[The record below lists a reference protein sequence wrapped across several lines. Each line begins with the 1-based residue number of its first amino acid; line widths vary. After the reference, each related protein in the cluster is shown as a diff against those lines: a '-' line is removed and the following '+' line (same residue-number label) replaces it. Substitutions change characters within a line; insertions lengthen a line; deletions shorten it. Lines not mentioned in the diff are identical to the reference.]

1 MPRRRTCRTLESDQ
15 AKNSVGGR
23 KLKGG
28 PVHQGGV
35 VHQGGLDHQGG
46 PVHQALAARRSR
58 EFNRADT
65 DLLPASVT
73 LEYDEEEEE
82 PNS

>member
-23 KLKGG
+23 KLK
-28 PVHQGGV
+28 
-35 VHQGGLDHQGG
+35 GG

-82 PNS
+82 PSS

>member
-1 MPRRRTCRTLESDQ
+1 
-15 AKNSVGGR
+15 VGGR
-23 KLKGG
+23 KLK
-28 PVHQGGV
+28 
-35 VHQGGLDHQGG
+35 GG

-82 PNS
+82 PSS

>member
-1 MPRRRTCRTLESDQ
+1 
-15 AKNSVGGR
+15 VGGR

-35 VHQGGLDHQGG
+35 VHQGG

-82 PNS
+82 PSS

>member
-1 MPRRRTCRTLESDQ
+1 MVPRRRTCRTLESDQ

-35 VHQGGLDHQGG
+35 VHQGG

-82 PNS
+82 PSS

>member
-28 PVHQGGV
+28 P

-82 PNS
+82 PSS